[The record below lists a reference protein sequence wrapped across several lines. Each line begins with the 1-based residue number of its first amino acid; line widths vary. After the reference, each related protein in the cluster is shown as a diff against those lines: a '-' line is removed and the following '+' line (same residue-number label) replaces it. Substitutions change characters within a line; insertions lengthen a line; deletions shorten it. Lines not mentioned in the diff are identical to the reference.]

1 MQEQLRLLGKR
12 RAELRPSNRF
22 WVEIVTPLLFD
33 GKASKVGDFVIVYKL
48 YLRIRIKELTV
59 EE

>member
-1 MQEQLRLLGKR
+1 LGKR
-12 RAELRPSNRF
+12 KAELRPSNRF